1 MDNFPLLCKYSIKR
15 IFFNFKLAKKALIVF
30 KNERKLPL
38 IGCMLLVS
46 FSVDKMA
53 VLVDHILK
61 IKGKFNEDRKKPS
74 LNFNDEQIH
83 KYDK

>member
-1 MDNFPLLCKYSIKR
+1 
-15 IFFNFKLAKKALIVF
+15 
-30 KNERKLPL
+30 
-38 IGCMLLVS
+38 MLFVS